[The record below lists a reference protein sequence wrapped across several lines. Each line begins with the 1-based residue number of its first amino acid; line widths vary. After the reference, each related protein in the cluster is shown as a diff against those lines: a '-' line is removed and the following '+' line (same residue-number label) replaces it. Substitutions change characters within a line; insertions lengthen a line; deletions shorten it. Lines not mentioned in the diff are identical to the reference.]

1 MIYWILYILLGAVTG
16 FLAGLFGIGG
26 GGVMVPVLTILY
38 LWQGI
43 QADVVVHMAL
53 ATSMAA
59 IMFTSLSSLRAHH
72 SRKSVLWPVAFR
84 LAAGVLIGTYV
95 TASLTWRLSGD
106 LLALIFTLFMGFVAY
121 RMISNRELSVRGQLP
136 GSLGL
141 SAAGAGI
148 GSLSALVAIGGGS
161 LTVPF
166 LAGCNVSIHKAI
178 GTSAAIGFPIALA
191 GTAGYLS
198 SGWGI
203 PGLPAGSVGYIYLP
217 AALAVSVM
225 SVLTAPLGASVAHSL
240 PVRSLR
246 RLFGLLLLALSLMML
261 YRVGFN

>member
-26 GGVMVPVLTILY
+26 GGIMVPVLTILY

-43 QADVVVHMAL
+43 EPDVVVHMAL

-59 IMFTSLSSLRAHH
+59 IMVTSLSSLRAHH
-72 SRKSVLWPVAFR
+72 ARKAVLWPVALR
-84 LAAGVLIGTYV
+84 LAVGVLVGTYV

-106 LLALIFTLFMGFVAY
+106 LLAVIFTLFMGFVAY
-121 RMISNRELSVRGQLP
+121 RMVSNSEISVRGRLP
-136 GSLGL
+136 GTLGL

-166 LAGCNVSIHKAI
+166 LTGCNISIHKAI

-198 SGWGI
+198 SGWGVS
-203 PGLPAGSVGYIYLP
+203 GLPAASIGYIYLP
-217 AALAVSVM
+217 AALSISVM

-246 RLFGLLLLALSLMML
+246 RLFGLLLLVLALLML
-261 YRVGFN
+261 YRVVFN